1 MEEIKEINDHYTKVQ
16 SQELSKGRGEVM
28 DKVCT
33 GCGRLESQG
42 SIGGTFLSCC
52 PDRDYQEIGCNMKDL
67 IVFYKSQA
75 KEIEGLRDI
84 LRRVDNEFEN
94 LSNLDSPEIVSP
106 NDKLWEEIGKLLSQG
121 TTTQPDKGSV
131 MPTETDNTELNK
143 PLKGKS

>member
-1 MEEIKEINDHYTKVQ
+1 MEYNLRHRADVVSTAQACAKSLKAQLLIDLFESYR
-16 SQELSKGRGEVM
+16 SQELTKAKSLNQKLANGNAEFL
-28 DKVCT
+28 DK
-33 GCGRLESQG
+33 
-42 SIGGTFLSCC
+42 I
-52 PDRDYQEIGCNMKDL
+52 
-67 IVFYKSQA
+67 KSQA

-94 LSNLDSPEIVSP
+94 LSNLCSPEIVSP